1 MRPRH
6 AMTLLALLSIL
17 SAGCLSV
24 SKQAPRKSY
33 FVLHAERPAEETA
46 RPSKPIVVVLPF
58 QVTPLYDDRGFVY
71 RTGELRYES
80 DFYNEFFVEPA
91 EMLIRATRDWLDGSA
106 AFRVASPDA
115 DYGDADLQLKGYV
128 RAFYGDYR
136 NPGAPAAVLEVE
148 FLAHDGTGTVLR
160 RSYAR
165 SIAMNSPSAETLAAA
180 WNEALAQIL
189 RELEGDLIE
198 ALSGTDAT

>member
-1 MRPRH
+1 
-6 AMTLLALLSIL
+6 LALLAVLPIL

-24 SKQAPRKSY
+24 SKEAPRKSY
-33 FVLHAERPAEETA
+33 FVLQAERPAEETA
-46 RPSKPIVVVLPF
+46 PPSKPMVTVLPF
-58 QVTPLYDDRGFVY
+58 QVTPPYDDRGFVY

-91 EMLIRATRDWLDGSA
+91 EMLARATRDWLDGSA
-106 AFRVASPDA
+106 AFRVASADV
-115 DYGDADLQLKGYV
+115 DYGAAGVQLKGYV

-136 NPGAPAAVLEVE
+136 NPGAPAAVLEIE
-148 FLAHDGTGTVLR
+148 FLAHDGAETVLQ

-165 SIAMNSPSAETLAAA
+165 AITMNSPSAEGLAAA

-189 RELEGDLIE
+189 RELEGDMIE
-198 ALSGTDAT
+198 ALSGTDTT